1 MPKAP
6 TTPAPNKSS
15 PCRNTS
21 AADQRLSSPYFCT
34 YAAIQPYETIDSAG
48 KITILGSGKA
58 TTRVKRRITAAFEG
72 TDLHSASPRGQ
83 QVETVL
89 LP

>member
-1 MPKAP
+1 MVLLAR
-6 TTPAPNKSS
+6 A
-15 PCRNTS
+15 CHLHTS
-21 AADQRLSSPYFCT
+21 ARILQPSRTKLLIRL
-34 YAAIQPYETIDSAG
+34 G
-48 KITILGSGKA
+48 KSLFLGSGKA

-83 QVETVL
+83 QVESVL